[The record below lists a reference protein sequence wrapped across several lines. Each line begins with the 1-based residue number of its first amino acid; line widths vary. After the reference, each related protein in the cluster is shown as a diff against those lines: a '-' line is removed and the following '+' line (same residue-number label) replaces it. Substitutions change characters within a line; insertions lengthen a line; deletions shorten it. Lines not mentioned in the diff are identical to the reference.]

1 MNKLL
6 NWATKFF
13 TFQCQIETNEKE
25 TVLCWCFF
33 FEGLVWWVVMMMM
46 SLMWNLCKTKFLCGI
61 FAERDRLFGLVVL
74 SGRLVQCWILEARYC
89 PRIIYFYF
97 KKYF

>member
-1 MNKLL
+1 MMLL
-6 NWATKFF
+6 M
-13 TFQCQIETNEKE
+13 C
-25 TVLCWCFF
+25 
-33 FEGLVWWVVMMMM
+33 
-46 SLMWNLCKTKFLCGI
+46 NLCKTKFLCGI

-97 KKYF
+97 KTN